1 MTSELAETTQNS
13 GGTPIALAAAKARGV
28 KRSIDDPRRRL
39 LEWSC
44 VGSDT

>member
-1 MTSELAETTQNS
+1 MRSLR
-13 GGTPIALAAAKARGV
+13 LRGV